1 MTAVVTIES
10 LVLGIIVVVVI
21 GLLRAYG
28 EILRAQSD
36 GSAASSPPEAA
47 RQSEPPFQVRE
58 GLPAPNGV
66 AGSPAHDVVGVN
78 IEGGGV
84 KVAVPRSGGLTLLAF
99 LSSGCL
105 TCADFWR
112 TFRDGVSLPAGA
124 RGVIVT
130 RDLTEES
137 LSKLRELAG
146 GATLVVAS
154 TATWQD
160 YGVPGSPFFVL
171 ADGTTGLVR
180 GQGTGAT
187 WTQVESLVRQYLD
200 DYDLDQ
206 STDANRR
213 ANRRMSRAKQRSARV
228 DAELA
233 AAGIMPGD
241 PRLYHDRP
249 PEHDGLE

>member
-10 LVLGIIVVVVI
+10 IILGIVVLVVI

-28 EILRAQSD
+28 EILRTQSD
-36 GSAASSPPEAA
+36 GHATSSALEAPEV
-47 RQSEPPFQVRE
+47 PFQVRE
-58 GLPAPNGV
+58 GLPGPKGV
-66 AGSPAHDVVGVN
+66 AGSPAHDIVGVN
-78 IEGGGV
+78 IDGGGV
-84 KVAVPRSGGLTLLAF
+84 KVTVPRSGGLTLLAF

-112 TFRDGVSLPAGA
+112 TFGDGASLPAGA

-130 RDLTEES
+130 RDLAEES
-137 LSKLRELAG
+137 PSKLRDLAR

-154 TATWQD
+154 SAAWQD

-171 ADGTTGLVR
+171 ADGDTGRIR

-187 WTQVESLVRQYLD
+187 WTQVESLVGQYLD
-200 DYDLDQ
+200 DYDLVQ
-206 STDANRR
+206 AGDANRR
-213 ANRRMSRAKQRSARV
+213 VRRRMAHAKQRSARV

-233 AAGIMPGD
+233 AAGIVPGD
-241 PRLYHDRP
+241 PRLYHDRRP
-249 PEHDGLE
+249 PQAH

>member
-1 MTAVVTIES
+1 MTAVVTVES
-10 LVLGIIVVVVI
+10 VVLGIVVVVVI

-36 GSAASSPPEAA
+36 GSAASSPPDAA
-47 RQSEPPFQVRE
+47 KRQSEPPFQVRE

-78 IEGGGV
+78 IDGGGV

-105 TCADFWR
+105 TCADFWH

-124 RGVIVT
+124 REVIVT

-137 LSKLRELAG
+137 LSKLRALAG

-154 TATWQD
+154 TAAWQD

-171 ADGTTGLVR
+171 ADVDHRSGSWSGHRCDMDPSGKPRSPVPRRLRPGSIDRREPQGPSPDVARQATLGAR
-180 GQGTGAT
+180 GC
-187 WTQVESLVRQYLD
+187 
-200 DYDLDQ
+200 
-206 STDANRR
+206 
-213 ANRRMSRAKQRSARV
+213 
-228 DAELA
+228 
-233 AAGIMPGD
+233 
-241 PRLYHDRP
+241 
-249 PEHDGLE
+249 